1 MLIKDNTIN
10 RDPRVPIFPPMEGL
24 HSNKQTRWNKI
35 LYLFFFPF
43 QTCAEAYDLLL
54 AGEFGAAGSNSAES
68 YRQVCQTFFPY
79 ATKFNLNSPESRLLT
94 DDTTTT
100 HNNNDVNAS
109 VEKITNNSPKAEVN
123 EP

>member
-1 MLIKDNTIN
+1 MKYFT
-10 RDPRVPIFPPMEGL
+10 F
-24 HSNKQTRWNKI
+24 
-35 LYLFFFPF
+35 FFFPF

-109 VEKITNNSPKAEVN
+109 VEKITNNSPKAEIN